1 MGRILLICDDWS
13 MNRSVENMRTIIE
26 YAAITIFL
34 MLLASAESIAD
45 LIFG

>member
-1 MGRILLICDDWS
+1 MERECGD
-13 MNRSVENMRTIIE
+13 MRTIIE
-26 YAAITIFL
+26 YAAITVFL